1 MTNQLIAKKAES
13 ANIDALVVTSNKDS
27 GKKVDLA
34 KIGAVTDLYYYESVL
49 QETIRVTMYY
59 VDTGGSVEDKGKKKT
74 VLDGLP
80 LVGEENVSLKMTDN
94 NDNQLSITLYVNKVT
109 PVSQDGRKGSV
120 TLDLVSKEYILNEQ
134 TRLNIRFD
142 GKISDHISKILTDQ
156 KFLAT
161 QKSIDIEST
170 ENNYNFIGNNRK
182 PFYACTWL
190 SKKAIPNIANSKGN
204 TAGYFFYETAD
215 GFKFKSVDNLLS
227 QSPKKKLIENESP
240 DGRGA
245 DIPKGYDGKI
255 LEKVDDNTIDVKAK
269 REIGAYS
276 TRVVLFDP
284 FNCVYEIVKP
294 RSEEIEKNLKLAGK
308 ELPVFNKEFDS
319 GRTDNFT
326 RTTYTLIDK
335 GSLPSGSTDQQIQ
348 KSKEQNFDPKNILNQ
363 STMRYNQL
371 FTVRK
376 TITIPGDFSLH
387 AGDIIQMDYPE
398 VTDDKTKEVNKDS
411 GGIYMIA
418 DLCHYITANVCLT
431 KLNLVRDS
439 YGRKGSI
446 NIPL

>member
-1 MTNQLIAKKAES
+1 MANQLIAKKAES
-13 ANIDALVVTSNKDS
+13 ANIDSLIFTSNKDNS
-27 GKKVDLA
+27 KKVDIA
-34 KIGAVTDLYYYESVL
+34 KIGAITDLYYYESVL
-49 QETIRVTMYY
+49 QETIRVSLLYT
-59 VDTGGSVEDKGKKKT
+59 DTGGSVESDGKRKT
-74 VLDGLP
+74 IIDGLP
-80 LVGEENVSLKMTDN
+80 LVGEENVSFKMTDN
-94 NDNQLSITLYVNKVT
+94 NNNQLSMTLYVNKIT
-109 PVSQDGRKGSV
+109 PLIQDARRGSV

-156 KFLAT
+156 KFLST
-161 QKSIDIEST
+161 TKNIDIEPT

-190 SKKAIPNIANSKGN
+190 SKKSIPNVSNAKGN
-204 TAGYFFYETAD
+204 TAGYFFYETAE

-227 QSPKKKLIENESP
+227 QQPKKKLIYNDSP
-240 DGRGA
+240 DGRGD
-245 DIPKGYDGKI
+245 DIPNGYDGKI
-255 LEKVDDNTIDVKAK
+255 IEKIDDNTIDVKSK

-284 FNCVYEIVKP
+284 FNCYYEIIKP
-294 RSEEIEKNLKLAGK
+294 RSEETEKNLKLAGK
-308 ELPVFNKEFDS
+308 ELPVFNREFDR

-326 RTTYTLIDK
+326 RTTYMLIDK
-335 GSLPSGSTDQQIQ
+335 GSLPSGNTNQQIQ

-371 FTVRK
+371 FTIRK

-387 AGDIIQMDYPE
+387 AGDVIFIDTPE
-398 VTDDKTKEVNKDS
+398 ITDDKTKDVNKEF

-418 DLCHYITANVCLT
+418 DLCHYITSNSCFT

-446 NIPL
+446 NLPL